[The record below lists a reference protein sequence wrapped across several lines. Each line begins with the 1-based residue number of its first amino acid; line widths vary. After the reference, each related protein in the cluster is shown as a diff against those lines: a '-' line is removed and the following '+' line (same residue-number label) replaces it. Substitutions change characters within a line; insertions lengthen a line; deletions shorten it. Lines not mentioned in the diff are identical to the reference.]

1 LNIKMIV
8 VALMIIVLVTSIAI
22 PQADAKKHN
31 SKLLR
36 EFEKKI
42 QEATADDN
50 TVNKNHNKT
59 GGALKKFEQKLAE
72 GVGNTTQ
79 QTKTENL
86 SNDKI
91 GYDNSTLSITNV
103 SIKYGIEG
111 SPVILGLLQNT
122 GEDTIKGVK
131 LSIQLYD
138 KDNHLVGVVSSF
150 PESTESNN
158 LLPNDTTAFKIDGND
173 ETIKNVDHV
182 SIKVMS
188 NKSDK

>member
-1 LNIKMIV
+1 MIV

-42 QEATADDN
+42 QEATADNN

-79 QTKTENL
+79 QTKTESYRL
-86 SNDKI
+86 
-91 GYDNSTLSITNV
+91 V
-103 SIKYGIEG
+103 SFGRTSEMQVFQAT
-111 SPVILGLLQNT
+111 PLC
-122 GEDTIKGVK
+122 
-131 LSIQLYD
+131 
-138 KDNHLVGVVSSF
+138 
-150 PESTESNN
+150 
-158 LLPNDTTAFKIDGND
+158 
-173 ETIKNVDHV
+173 
-182 SIKVMS
+182 
-188 NKSDK
+188 